1 MVRKLTGWNI
11 FVQKVKKENPS
22 LTFGEV
28 LKKASQLKKEGKM
41 DKMSSSSSSSSTSI
55 KNKKEHETEEEGE
68 EEEGEKEGEEEPKH
82 NIKKMKSRHS
92 MKSKTF
98 KKKHN
103 FLQKKLRKTKRK
115 SRKSRRSR
123 KSRK

>member
-55 KNKKEHETEEEGE
+55 KNKKEDEAEE
-68 EEEGEKEGEEEPKH
+68 EEEGEGEEEPKH

>member
-1 MVRKLTGWNI
+1 MVRKLTSWNI

-41 DKMSSSSSSSSTSI
+41 DNMSSSSSSSSVKS
-55 KNKKEHETEEEGE
+55 KKEDDVEEEGE
-68 EEEGEKEGEEEPKH
+68 EEGEEEPKH

-92 MKSKTF
+92 MKGKTF

-115 SRKSRRSR
+115 SRKTRRSR